1 MANKVRFTQLHV
13 LRRLKQAVRDHKLN
27 DVLWAQLE
35 LYFLHF
41 IDHPEM
47 LSQLKIQDL
56 SRLVLAMKDMAELQA
71 EREDA
76 AENNA
81 FVARLAEIKRKR
93 EN

>member
-1 MANKVRFTQLHV
+1 
-13 LRRLKQAVRDHKLN
+13 
-27 DVLWAQLE
+27 
-35 LYFLHF
+35 
-41 IDHPEM
+41 
-47 LSQLKIQDL
+47 
-56 SRLVLAMKDMAELQA
+56 MKDMAELQA